1 MRIRTA
7 TQDDLDAICR
17 VEAICFPASEAGTHE
32 SFAARL
38 KVFPRHFLLLEDEG
52 RLIGFVNGMVTDD
65 RTISDVRAGRTPQGR
80 REMAER
86 VRAGRI
92 AGTQAQRVCR
102 AAHAGAHRTFPRRR
116 ALRLHPDVQ
125 GASPAVLY
133 PIRFQE
139 SGRFPVATWRGRLV

>member
-17 VEAICFPASEAGTHE
+17 VEAICFPASEAGTRE

-65 RTISDVRAGRTPQGR
+65 RTISDVMFEQAELHKEDGKWQSVFGLDVLPEHR
-80 REMAER
+80 R
-86 VRAGRI
+86 
-92 AGTQAQRVCR
+92 
-102 AAHAGAHRTFPRRR
+102 
-116 ALRLHPDVQ
+116 
-125 GASPAVLY
+125 
-133 PIRFQE
+133 
-139 SGRFPVATWRGRLV
+139 